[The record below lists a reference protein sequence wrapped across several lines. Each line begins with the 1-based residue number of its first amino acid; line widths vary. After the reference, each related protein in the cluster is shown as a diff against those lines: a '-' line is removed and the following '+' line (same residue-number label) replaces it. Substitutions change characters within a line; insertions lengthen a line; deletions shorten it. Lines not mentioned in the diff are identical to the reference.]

1 MKEWRSGK
9 VEKLRRVESSI
20 RNMNNNKNIT
30 DMVYHFE
37 RLETYKQS
45 RELVKEIYELTKK
58 FPPEERF
65 SLCDQVRRAAISI
78 PSNIA
83 EGMGRLSPKE
93 TAHFIEISYGSL
105 MEAYCQ
111 LQIAADLSYI
121 TEQDLERIKPMIF
134 STSRLLNGLH
144 KSKLNQE

>member
-1 MKEWRSGK
+1 
-9 VEKLRRVESSI
+9 
-20 RNMNNNKNIT
+20 
-30 DMVYHFE
+30 MVYHFE

-45 RELVKEIYELTKK
+45 RQLVKEIYELTKK
-58 FPPEERF
+58 FPPEERY
-65 SLCDQVRRAAISI
+65 SLSDQLRRAAISI

-111 LQIAADLSYI
+111 LQIAEDLMYI
-121 TEQDLERIKPMIF
+121 TEQDLERIKPLIF

-144 KSKLNQE
+144 KSKSHQE